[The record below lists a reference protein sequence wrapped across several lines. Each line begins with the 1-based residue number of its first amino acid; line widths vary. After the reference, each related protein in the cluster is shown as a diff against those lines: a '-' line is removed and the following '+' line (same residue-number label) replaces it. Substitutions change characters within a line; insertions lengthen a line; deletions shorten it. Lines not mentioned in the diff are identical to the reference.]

1 MASNKTMEPSP
12 SRRTARVPSPR
23 EETRGPARL
32 IVSQL
37 ELLMDTAKRVAGLAG
52 VAMCLV
58 GSFGNRADAQTVAQF
73 KRQSDVIY
81 GRKFGVAL
89 TMEVLTPATRNGLG
103 VVW

>member
-1 MASNKTMEPSP
+1 
-12 SRRTARVPSPR
+12 
-23 EETRGPARL
+23 
-32 IVSQL
+32 
-37 ELLMDTAKRVAGLAG
+37 MDTAKRVAGLAG

-89 TMEVLTPATRNGLG
+89 TMEVLERMREHELGHEQSKVGLTEDYFDLYPDRIKVLERLFALEHKPADLEAAFQR
-103 VVW
+103 